1 MSLVQHICKFF
12 LSWMLCSELALSF
25 AKFILWYHLIS
36 CPFEAF
42 QSFARISHLM
52 KKVRLEKLGPLYLL

>member
-1 MSLVQHICKFF
+1 
-12 LSWMLCSELALSF
+12 MLCSELALSF